1 MMKIENAKQDIQN
14 LLSFFSEIFSRPS
27 FKLFSSFVLG
37 FIQLGKEIHTSS
49 MVQSLS
55 FSFLHR
61 SLSSF
66 TRFLGQNVWTME
78 ELAETALE
86 QFFHTLRIKAHSVL
100 FLIVDDTICQ
110 KSGHKIPGCAWH
122 RDHAQKTYVFGH
134 QWVLSALLYKDFL
147 LPLWAKLYHPKG
159 TKGCG
164 SFQTKITM
172 VKTILQTLR
181 LPIPCKVYLLADSWY
196 WAKELALLCRKYGYH
211 MISQLKSTSVLFMD
225 GKKTKVTNLS
235 TIYGA
240 YREVSLFVY
249 GKNKTLKIARF
260 MGIIQGLG
268 KVAVVVVKE
277 KRKKD
282 SYLVSTNLHLS
293 ALDIVKYYAKRW
305 KIEQMIKDLKQ
316 RLGFGHYQVRNLQ
329 AIERHVALALLSYGI
344 LILLKILQWLR
355 DKTVSLDVSIR
366 LLAFQ
371 MRRHIL
377 ARHITIALNR
387 MKVEFS
393 QSFLDTYLEK
403 LWA

>member
-1 MMKIENAKQDIQN
+1 MNSQNAKQDIQK
-14 LLSFFSEIFSRPS
+14 LLSCFSEIFSRPS
-27 FKLFSSFVLG
+27 FKLFSSFVIG
-37 FIQLGKEIHTSS
+37 FIQLGKETHTSS

-66 TRFLGQNVWTME
+66 TRFLGQNVWALE
-78 ELAETALE
+78 EVAETALE
-86 QFFHTLRIKAHSVL
+86 QFFHRLRIKAHSVL
-100 FLIVDDTICQ
+100 FLIVDDTIIH
-110 KSGHKIPGCAWH
+110 KSGKKIPGCAWH
-122 RDHAQKTYVFGH
+122 RDHAQKAYVFGH

-164 SFQTKITM
+164 PFQTKITM
-172 VKTILQTLR
+172 VKKMLQTFR

-211 MISQLKSTSVLFMD
+211 MISQLKTTSVLFMN
-225 GKKTKVTNLS
+225 GEKTKVTTLS
-235 TIYGA
+235 TIHSA

-260 MGIIQGLG
+260 VGIIQGLG

-277 KRKKD
+277 KRKKT

-316 RLGFGHYQVRNLQ
+316 RLGFGHYQVRNPQ
-329 AIERHVALALLSYGI
+329 AIQRHVALALLSYCI
-344 LILLKILQWLR
+344 LILLKILQRLR
-355 DKTVSLDVSIR
+355 DQNTSWDLSIR
-366 LLAFQ
+366 SLALHV
-371 MRRHIL
+371 RRHIL
-377 ARHITIALNR
+377 LENITITFKTMRIRFQQNI
-387 MKVEFS
+387 
-393 QSFLDTYLEK
+393 LDSYLEK
-403 LWA
+403 LWV

>member
-1 MMKIENAKQDIQN
+1 MNSQNAKQDIQN
-14 LLSFFSEIFSRPS
+14 LLSCFSEIFSRPS
-27 FKLFSSFVLG
+27 FKLFSSFVIG
-37 FIQLGKEIHTSS
+37 FIQLGKETHTSS

-66 TRFLGQNVWTME
+66 TRFLGQNVWALE
-78 ELAETALE
+78 EVADTALE
-86 QFFHTLRIKAHSVL
+86 QFFHRLRIKAHSVL
-100 FLIVDDTICQ
+100 FLIVDDTIIQ
-110 KSGHKIPGCAWH
+110 KTGKKIPGCAWH
-122 RDHAQKTYVFGH
+122 RDHAQKAYVFGH

-172 VKTILQTLR
+172 AKKMLQTLR

-196 WAKELALLCRKYGYH
+196 WAKELAKLCRKYGYH
-211 MISQLKSTSVLFMD
+211 MISQLKTTSVLFMD
-225 GKKTKVTNLS
+225 GKKTKVTTLS
-235 TIYGA
+235 DISSA
-240 YREVSLFVY
+240 YREVSVFIY

-260 MGIIQGLG
+260 VGIIKGLG

-316 RLGFGHYQVRNLQ
+316 RLGFGHYQVRNPQ
-329 AIERHVALALLSYGI
+329 AIQRHVAIVLLSYSI
-344 LILLKILQWLR
+344 LIFLKILQRLR
-355 DKTVSLDVSIR
+355 DQNASWDLSIR
-366 LLAFQ
+366 SLAFHVRRYILLENITVIFKA
-371 MRRHIL
+371 MRFQYQQNIL
-377 ARHITIALNR
+377 D
-387 MKVEFS
+387 S
-393 QSFLDTYLEK
+393 YLEK
-403 LWA
+403 LWV

>member
-1 MMKIENAKQDIQN
+1 MNSQNAKQDIQK
-14 LLSFFSEIFSRPS
+14 LLSCFSEIFSRPS
-27 FKLFSSFVLG
+27 FKLFSSFVIG
-37 FIQLGKEIHTSS
+37 FIQLGKETHTSS

-66 TRFLGQNVWTME
+66 TRFLGQNVWAME
-78 ELAETALE
+78 EVAETALE
-86 QFFHTLRIKAHSVL
+86 QFFHRLRIKAHCVL
-100 FLIVDDTICQ
+100 FLIVDDTIIQ
-110 KSGHKIPGCAWH
+110 KSGKKIPGCAWH
-122 RDHAQKTYVFGH
+122 RDHAQKAYVFGH

-164 SFQTKITM
+164 PFQTKITM
-172 VKTILQTLR
+172 VKKMLQTFR
-181 LPIPCKVYLLADSWY
+181 LPIPCKLYLLADSWY
-196 WAKELALLCRKYGYH
+196 WAKELAQLCRNYGYH
-211 MISQLKSTSVLFMD
+211 MISQLKTTSVVFIN
-225 GKKTKVTNLS
+225 GKKTKVTTLS
-235 TIYGA
+235 DIRSA
-240 YREVSLFVY
+240 YREVSAFIY

-260 MGIIQGLG
+260 VGVIRGLG

-329 AIERHVALALLSYGI
+329 AIQRHVVLVLLSYGI
-344 LILLKILQWLR
+344 LILLKILQRLR
-355 DKTVSLDVSIR
+355 DQNVSWDLSIR
-366 LLAFQ
+366 SLAFHV
-371 MRRHIL
+371 RRHIL
-377 ARHITIALNR
+377 LENIIVTFKAMRIRFQQNI
-387 MKVEFS
+387 
-393 QSFLDTYLEK
+393 LDSYLEK
-403 LWA
+403 LWV